1 MDEINPILLVIVAVV
16 LITCVFLFSSF
27 WPLPMCVGGALML
40 WAKFAPSPTPKKNGG
55 HALMA
60 KEVEVYLP
68 AQWDEHQIETSLERY
83 KDDPPVLGRYVDG
96 IVSRFVMG
104 QAQQTIETRTRY
116 LESFN
121 KYAAIARESYK
132 WHRYLRG
139 GRAELEEDAD
149 DVKART
155 ALREQQ
161 AKMDLLDLDTDIER
175 AKKLFELRRI
185 QKQTEDLD
193 KPAPLPLPAPEP
205 PRQPSA
211 SEIREQN
218 RQSLKLRER
227 GVRAEIEIT
236 QSDPTLT
243 EEQKQRKLNSLEER
257 LSEIHEEQVQLL

>member
-1 MDEINPILLVIVAVV
+1 
-16 LITCVFLFSSF
+16 
-27 WPLPMCVGGALML
+27 
-40 WAKFAPSPTPKKNGG
+40 
-55 HALMA
+55 
-60 KEVEVYLP
+60 
-68 AQWDEHQIETSLERY
+68 
-83 KDDPPVLGRYVDG
+83 
-96 IVSRFVMG
+96 
-104 QAQQTIETRTRY
+104 
-116 LESFN
+116 
-121 KYAAIARESYK
+121 
-132 WHRYLRG
+132 
-139 GRAELEEDAD
+139 
-149 DVKART
+149 
-155 ALREQQ
+155 
-161 AKMDLLDLDTDIER
+161 MDLLDLDTDIER